1 MVTHLW
7 AWRDAVM
14 CDSNST
20 NSHVAAPWR
29 RVRDT
34 HTLTP
39 THAHLVYQCT
49 GCLGSSMF
57 LECLTTYFFLFF
69 LLRAFFFS
77 FSTENTVY
85 FCILEKVPT
94 PGSAQTRCQLLVWH
108 SGLPTSDRTLI
119 LLEGRQ

>member
-39 THAHLVYQCT
+39 THAHLVYQCA

-69 LLRAFFFS
+69 LLRAFFFPFLLRTQFTS
-77 FSTENTVY
+77 VYWRKCQPQGQLRRGASSWCGIQVFPPVTE
-85 FCILEKVPT
+85 L
-94 PGSAQTRCQLLVWH
+94 
-108 SGLPTSDRTLI
+108 
-119 LLEGRQ
+119 